1 MTEQL
6 LQIYEAQIQAL
17 QQELEL
23 TRRFI
28 YRDYHLN
35 KQIAPETT
43 QDLINEYIKRKKEEE
58 L

>member
-28 YRDYHLN
+28 YRDYNLN
-35 KQIAPETT
+35 KQIGSETT
-43 QDLINEYIKRKKEEE
+43 QDLINEYIKRKKEEQ

>member
-28 YRDYHLN
+28 YRDYRLN
-35 KQIAPETT
+35 KQIGSETT
-43 QDLINEYIKRKKEEE
+43 QDLINEYIKRKKEEK

>member
-28 YRDYHLN
+28 YRDYRLN
-35 KQIAPETT
+35 KQIGTETT
-43 QDLINEYIKRKKEEE
+43 QDLINQYIKRKKEEE

>member
-28 YRDYHLN
+28 YRDYRLN
-35 KQIAPETT
+35 KQIGTETT